1 MFYTHAHTYIY
12 YGLNFV
18 DILGFYFQCL
28 SFHGLLCEE
37 EGNGADNVQYCGYC
51 KYHFSKLVRICLE
64 FNLLIIII
72 RFELSLYKASLFWGL
87 LLLLD

>member
-18 DILGFYFQCL
+18 DILGFIFSAQFADC
-28 SFHGLLCEE
+28 FVKK
-37 EGNGADNVQYCGYC
+37 EGNGADKRPILYFL

-64 FNLLIIII
+64 FNLIIII
-72 RFELSLYKASLFWGL
+72 RFELSLLSLF
-87 LLLLD
+87 